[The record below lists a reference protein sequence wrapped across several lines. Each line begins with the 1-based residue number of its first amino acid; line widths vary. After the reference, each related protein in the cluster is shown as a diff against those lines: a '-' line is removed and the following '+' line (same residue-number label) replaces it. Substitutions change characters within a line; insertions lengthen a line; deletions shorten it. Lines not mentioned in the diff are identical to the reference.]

1 MVKGVLQLRRESFS
15 PGKLNAASQGN
26 LLACQFFHTPV
37 TSTLIPRPTQGE
49 PGNEDRVQATQL
61 NIKLDVI

>member
-15 PGKLNAASQGN
+15 PGKVNAASQGN
-26 LLACQFFHTPV
+26 LLACQFCHKLV

-49 PGNEDRVQATQL
+49 PGNEDRVQAEHQT
-61 NIKLDVI
+61 